1 MAHKMHVKKGDTVR
15 VIAGKDLGKKGKILE
30 VIPDTKRVIVE
41 GVNVVH
47 RHTRPTRELPQGGIV
62 ENEAPVH
69 ASNVQLICPRCGKN
83 SRVGRKVLDNGKKAR
98 ICKKCNEVVDK

>member
-1 MAHKMHVKKGDTVR
+1 MEHKVHVKKGDR
-15 VIAGKDLGKKGKILE
+15 VKVICGKDRKKQGKVLE
-30 VIPDTKRVIVE
+30 VLPKVNRVIVE

-83 SRVGRKVLDNGKKAR
+83 SRTGHRVLSDGKKVR
-98 ICKKCNEVVDK
+98 VCRKCKEDVDK

>member
-1 MAHKMHVKKGDTVR
+1 LAHKMHVKKGDTVR

>member
-1 MAHKMHVKKGDTVR
+1 MAQKMHVKKGDTVR
-15 VIAGKDLGKKGKILE
+15 VIAGKDVGKRGKILE
-30 VIPDTKRVIVE
+30 VIPDTRRVIVE

-69 ASNVQLICPRCGKN
+69 ASNVQLICPRCSDK
-83 SRVGRKVLDNGKKAR
+83 SRVGRRVLDSGKKVR
-98 ICKKCNEVVDK
+98 FCKKCNEVIDK